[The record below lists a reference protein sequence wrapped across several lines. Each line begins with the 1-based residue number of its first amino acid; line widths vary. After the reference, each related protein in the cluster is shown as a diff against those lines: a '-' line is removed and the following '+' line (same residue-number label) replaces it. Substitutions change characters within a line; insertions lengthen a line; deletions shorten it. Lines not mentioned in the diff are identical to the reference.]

1 MTLTSAYGAVG
12 TVLGFIVLIGIG
24 WLVWK
29 RALLD
34 IQQKAMDVQE
44 QALKAYI
51 TRVEQLEETVKEQ
64 GATIAELRGIIEGKD
79 ASMRD
84 IVCAIADANICLET
98 ACQHRIIPTV

>member
-1 MTLTSAYGAVG
+1 MTLTSAYG
-12 TVLGFIVLIGIG
+12 IVTALIGACVLLGVG
-24 WLVWK
+24 WLIWK

-51 TRVEQLEETVKEQ
+51 ARVEQLEETVKEQ

-84 IVCAIADANICLET
+84 IVTAIADANICMA
-98 ACQHRIIPTV
+98 ACPNRVLPTI